1 MNIFLIGLF
10 DVGFYCDIFT
20 HIYATL
26 PPLTAIII
34 VIIVTVQCFVK
45 KSSLTENCDLRVPIS
60 IDTILAHCKS
70 LFRIIFK
77 NIPKDCCQIWRY
89 ITRVK

>member
-1 MNIFLIGLF
+1 MSVFIFVIII
-10 DVGFYCDIFT
+10 VI
-20 HIYATL
+20 III
-26 PPLTAIII
+26 III

-70 LFRIIFK
+70 LFRILSKTYRKIVAKFGV
-77 NIPKDCCQIWRY
+77 ISLE
-89 ITRVK
+89 